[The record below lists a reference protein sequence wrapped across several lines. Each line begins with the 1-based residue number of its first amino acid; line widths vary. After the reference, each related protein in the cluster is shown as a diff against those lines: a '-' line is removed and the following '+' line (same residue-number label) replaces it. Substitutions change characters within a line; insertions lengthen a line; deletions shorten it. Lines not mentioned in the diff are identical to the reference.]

1 MPPTLLQEKSLKPET
16 LPWVSF
22 GFSFLLIISVTTMS
36 IIYGIDWWKPS
47 LDTQV
52 TADPE
57 LCSPINFKC
66 LGCTKDLGCTLAA
79 RGKNTVNANRHLNL
93 SMNSFTY
100 VLTGESVII
109 NLCAGSTESV
119 ILSLNSSA
127 AEDSGHIG
135 YGKCLYDSIEKY
147 LVGEIETR
155 PGIWMP
161 VKIEEDPG
169 ATAQIIE
176 YSMWKT
182 TLFSN
187 GTTIRYQDNSI
198 VESPSRFCFLSEKQ
212 SGNSYFCAAIRMSM
226 FSWTIEESRSGLLT
240 LIGIIGGLIGILYRI
255 CFWILILI
263 RRIYSNIHHGL
274 ISEKD
279 EGRLRTDL
287 SLQKFSVPLQEEM
300 V

>member
-22 GFSFLLIISVTTMS
+22 GFSFLLIIAILTMS

-47 LDTQV
+47 LNTQV
-52 TADPE
+52 AADPE
-57 LCSPINFKC
+57 SCSPINFKC

-79 RGKNTVNANRHLNL
+79 RGKNTINSNKHLNL
-93 SMNSFTY
+93 SMDSFTY
-100 VLTGESVII
+100 VSTGETVII
-109 NLCAGSTESV
+109 NICAGSTESV
-119 ILSLNSSA
+119 ILSLNASA
-127 AEDSGHIG
+127 NEYAGRIG
-135 YGKCLYDSIEKY
+135 YGKCLYDFIEKH
-147 LVGEIETR
+147 LVGEVETR

-161 VKIEEDPG
+161 VKIPEVLGD
-169 ATAQIIE
+169 TSQIIE

-187 GTTIRYQDNSI
+187 GTSIQYQDNSI
-198 VESPSRFCFLSEKQ
+198 VESPLYFCYLSKEQ
-212 SGNSYFCAAIRMSM
+212 SGNFYYCAAIRMSM
-226 FSWTIEESRSGLLT
+226 ISWTIEESRSGLLT

-255 CFWILILI
+255 CFWVLILI
-263 RRIYSNIHHGL
+263 RRIYSNIHHGS
-274 ISEKD
+274 IPEKT
-279 EGRLRTDL
+279 EEYLRTDL